1 MRIALGVEYDG
12 THYHGWQRQAEVNSV
27 QQEVE
32 SALSAVADEPITV
45 SCSGRTD
52 TGVHGLNQVIHFDTI
67 ATREERAWVMGTNC
81 NLPQDIRVRW
91 AKPVAEDFH
100 ARFSAKSRRY
110 QYVIYNNPVKSS
122 ILRSLATWHCI
133 PLDAKKMH
141 EGAQYLL
148 GEHDFDAYRAVGCQ
162 AKHPVRTISAISVR
176 RHNDLVILDVTANGF
191 LHHMVRNIIGV
202 LLKIG
207 QGERLPQW
215 AKEVLHSKDR
225 RLAGITA
232 EPQGL
237 YLSDIEYDIE
247 LPTSTTSFW
256 GSIGGNSGK

>member
-1 MRIALGVEYDG
+1 MRIALGIEYDG
-12 THYHGWQRQAEVNSV
+12 TNYHGWQRQTEVNSV

-32 SALSAVADEPITV
+32 RALSAVADETIAV

-52 TGVHGLNQVIHFDTI
+52 TGVHALNQVIHFDTN
-67 ATREERAWVMGTNC
+67 AQRDDRAWVMGTNC
-81 NLPQDIRVRW
+81 NLPHDIRIRW
-91 AKPVAEDFH
+91 SKVVPDDFH

-122 ILRSLATWHCI
+122 LLRSLATWHCI
-133 PLDAKKMH
+133 PLDAEKMH
-141 EGAQYLL
+141 QGAQYLL

-162 AKHPVRTISAISVR
+162 AKHPVRTISAISVG
-176 RHNDLVILDVTANGF
+176 RHNDMVILDVTANGF

-207 QGERLPQW
+207 EGERQPQW
-215 AKEVLHSKDR
+215 AQEVLHSKDR
-225 RLAGITA
+225 RLAGVTA

-237 YLSDIEYDIE
+237 YLAAIGYDLE
-247 LPTSTTSFW
+247 LPSSTTSLW
-256 GSIGGNSGK
+256 GQP